1 MLLGFTKRQ
10 EAHFFYAG
18 CILRSK
24 KLPSHPYA
32 SMHKVLLPQHFDFRR
47 ISLQLVRCLKAEGK
61 PCQKWM
67 VYHLP
72 QHLGAQIS
80 FPDFF
85 VPVFMALKRILRIV
99 DVDCIQLF
107 QTYDLVKFL
116 QNPRLNKAAYK
127 INRNKHEKNGE
138 HFIHAAEYVC
148 KCGAYG
154 RVKQFY
160 LFHKIKPP

>member
-1 MLLGFTKRQ
+1 
-10 EAHFFYAG
+10 
-18 CILRSK
+18 
-24 KLPSHPYA
+24 
-32 SMHKVLLPQHFDFRR
+32 
-47 ISLQLVRCLKAEGK
+47 
-61 PCQKWM
+61 M

-116 QNPRLNKAAYK
+116 QNPIQIPCNIVSCIINMAGIKADSD
-127 INRNKHEKNGE
+127 
-138 HFIHAAEYVC
+138 FL
-148 KCGAYG
+148 
-154 RVKQFY
+154 FTLY
-160 LFHKIKPP
+160 LFYDIRQFLKTAAHFRAFP